1 MTLGMVGQ
9 TTVLQV
15 LRGTKV
21 KVQNHMKSEQGG
33 DKIGCPMS
41 RSSLELILM
50 KLAFQYTWL
59 SGIA

>member
-21 KVQNHMKSEQGG
+21 KVQNHMKSHQGG
-33 DKIGCPMS
+33 DKIVVRCH
-41 RSSLELILM
+41 E
-50 KLAFQYTWL
+50 AAWN
-59 SGIA
+59 